1 MTLEVIKNENSILV
15 TSVNSIARRYGLFR
29 KIRLYIIL
37 IALRGND
44 QCEHYG
50 KNYWSF
56 LQKCKNLIYLNYKY
70 IER

>member
-44 QCEHYG
+44 QCEHYR

>member
-15 TSVNSIARRYGLFR
+15 TSVNSIARRYGVFR

-44 QCEHYG
+44 
-50 KNYWSF
+50 
-56 LQKCKNLIYLNYKY
+56 
-70 IER
+70 

>member
-15 TSVNSIARRYGLFR
+15 TDVYTFARRYGLFR

-44 QCEHYG
+44 QRLTIR
-50 KNYWSF
+50 KKLLVFSSKM
-56 LQKCKNLIYLNYKY
+56 QKFNIFEL
-70 IER
+70 